1 MKYLLYLKLLIVVL
15 ILVFYGSVLLHKT
28 NLPTDDL
35 GRHLTNGKIIW
46 ETSSIPKTNFY
57 SYTEPDFPFLNHHWL
72 SGVVFYFLFVLFG
85 FNGLIIFKIVLLLSA
100 FSLVFLVAAKKG
112 NFWLAAIASIP
123 AIFILSER
131 TDVRPEI
138 FSYFFTALFLYSL
151 IKFSDNPKTGKIFW
165 LIPLQI
171 LWVNLHIYFF
181 IGPAM
186 VAGFLLEKIVAN
198 RKNLK
203 NNPLI
208 KKLSVFLLLLFAS
221 CFLNPTG
228 YKTVFYPLNI
238 FRNYGYDIVE
248 NKSPFFLENLMHNP
262 AIPFFKLSLG
272 LTAISFII
280 SLILHKFSVFY
291 FLAALLT
298 SVASIIA
305 IRNFP
310 FFALIFLPAFSLNLK
325 SFLKDLINQAKSKI
339 PRALPAIKII
349 SAILLVIL
357 LYLSISYNLAG
368 KLPPNKKKGI
378 GLTFQ
383 SNAAAEFFRKEN
395 TKGPIFNNYD
405 IGSYLIW
412 HLYPQEKV
420 FVDNLPEAYS
430 ASFFTQIYI
439 PMQTYEEK
447 WQDQLKKYDFNAI
460 FFTQQEGTWWGQNF
474 LKQRL
479 SDENWVLIY
488 ADSQAL
494 ILIKNNEANK
504 DLIEKH
510 KITQKNII
518 DKIIYLKNEKLDA
531 QMDGIHLLRLAGR
544 NDLAFSWC
552 KELDEKYPNEGK
564 ILLEMGYLK
573 SSQGN
578 SVNLALASEYMEK
591 AIELGENLP
600 ASFNQLGLIYFN
612 LGKYE
617 QAKNAWQQALEK
629 NPGNENARNYLEQL
643 QQLILPKI
651 P

>member
-1 MKYLLYLKLLIVVL
+1 
-15 ILVFYGSVLLHKT
+15 
-28 NLPTDDL
+28 
-35 GRHLTNGKIIW
+35 
-46 ETSSIPKTNFY
+46 
-57 SYTEPDFPFLNHHWL
+57 
-72 SGVVFYFLFVLFG
+72 
-85 FNGLIIFKIVLLLSA
+85 
-100 FSLVFLVAAKKG
+100 
-112 NFWLAAIASIP
+112 
-123 AIFILSER
+123 
-131 TDVRPEI
+131 
-138 FSYFFTALFLYSL
+138 
-151 IKFSDNPKTGKIFW
+151 
-165 LIPLQI
+165 
-171 LWVNLHIYFF
+171 
-181 IGPAM
+181 M

-412 HLYPQEKV
+412 HLYPDEKV
-420 FVDNLPEAYS
+420 FVDNRPEAYS
-430 ASFFTQIYI
+430 TPFFTQIYI
-439 PMQTYEEK
+439 PMQTYKEK
-447 WQDQLKKYDFNAI
+447 WQDQLKEYDFNAI

-510 KITQKNII
+510 KITQK
-518 DKIIYLKNEKLDA
+518 
-531 QMDGIHLLRLAGR
+531 
-544 NDLAFSWC
+544 
-552 KELDEKYPNEGK
+552 KYH
-564 ILLEMGYLK
+564 
-573 SSQGN
+573 
-578 SVNLALASEYMEK
+578 
-591 AIELGENLP
+591 
-600 ASFNQLGLIYFN
+600 
-612 LGKYE
+612 
-617 QAKNAWQQALEK
+617 
-629 NPGNENARNYLEQL
+629 
-643 QQLILPKI
+643 
-651 P
+651 